1 MRFIR
6 LRDGT
11 WARLVITKAGY
22 LWVEDRLGHA

>member
-1 MRFIR
+1 MRIMR

-22 LWVEDRLGHA
+22 LWIEDRLGRS